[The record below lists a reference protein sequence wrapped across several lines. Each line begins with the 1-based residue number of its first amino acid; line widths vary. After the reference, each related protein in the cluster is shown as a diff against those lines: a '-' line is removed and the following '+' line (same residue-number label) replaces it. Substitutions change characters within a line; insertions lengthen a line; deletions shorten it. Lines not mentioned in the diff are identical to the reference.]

1 MAFDFLTLKE
11 HMKFEQ
17 FISNNYF
24 PHHCHIEVTM
34 ASVIVALAINNIN
47 NFDQHTLPQGG
58 EGCSQA
64 VAADRQSVCQRHP
77 VGSG

>member
-1 MAFDFLTLKE
+1 MDFLTLKE
-11 HMKFEQ
+11 HLEFQQ
-17 FISNNYF
+17 FISNNHF

-34 ASVIVALAINNIN
+34 VSVIVALAIINMNNI
-47 NFDQHTLPQGG
+47 DQLAIPQGG

-64 VAADRQSVCQRHP
+64 VAADKQSVCQRHP

>member
-1 MAFDFLTLKE
+1 MDFLTLKE
-11 HMKFEQ
+11 HLEFQQ
-17 FISNNYF
+17 FISNNHF

-34 ASVIVALAINNIN
+34 TSVIVACAINNMN
-47 NFDQHTLPQGG
+47 NIDLHGPPQGG

-64 VAADRQSVCQRHP
+64 VIADKQSVCQRHP